1 MTEGAAKTVRG
12 RGFSDVVVG
21 GTVNV
26 RTIFPGVEDGA
37 AM

>member
-1 MTEGAAKTVRG
+1 MTEGLARTVRG
-12 RGFSDVVVG
+12 REDVVVG